1 MNEHTRIQRKKD
13 ADHDAVPQ
21 LAQDTHAFME
31 PQFGFDLGQ
40 VQIQHSAPTLTLQPK
55 LTVSQPGDP
64 YEQEA
69 DRVADAVVNGGYA
82 FVDSSSTTPS
92 VQRDAADSP
101 PPQSSGQLP
110 PDAEFPPSDSGPSAS
125 EEMAEGLE
133 AIGKAIQKTPAG
145 KELKRKAEE
154 LGAELWSHL
163 EGKVVVIVSG
173 VAALG
178 TLFAANRELP
188 AAIPDIPLDWA
199 VPGLKANLTY
209 EGPLRKPTKVML
221 SLTLSFGGGG
231 SDTGATSRQTSD
243 PQAEE
248 IRRFQQSIHYT
259 PGTPEAREEAARQ
272 AADQQRAVSRALN
285 PDLGDFARLGSP
297 SAFGWHSENAEASQ
311 PNPFQLTPPTF
322 GEDLGRPRLPRLVP
336 ELRLDE
342 PFIMRKASGSTE
354 AMAAPSVVQE
364 VLQSGGQPLDDTTRA
379 FMEPRFGRDFGHV
392 RIHTDSTAARSAEA
406 VSAHAYTV
414 GSDVVFGAGQYRP
427 GTDNGKRLIA
437 HELAHVVQQGV
448 GSSGQALMQR
458 QEDLD
463 GGLPPG
469 GVPEDTSSTSQPIN
483 LPEITIYGNPTQSVN
498 WTAQTPADRMRY
510 VMDSLVNTYNFPVN
524 GAAGLVGNLWA
535 ESKLLP
541 NMIEAGTTNHPM
553 RARDFANQKTDF
565 TAQEIRDRDRK
576 MHQGPRL
583 PGVGLA
589 QWTTA
594 KRRAGLFQH
603 VFQGQV
609 QDLAILDSM
618 DAQIDYL
625 VTELQSNYP
634 GIYNYLKQPAVT
646 VEEASDEVV
655 YRYEVPGAILQ
666 NKHKLPRTDPTV
678 QQVFNLRRSYAYQAL
693 NAHAS
698 QP

>member
-82 FVDSSSTTPS
+82 FVDSPSTTPS

-173 VAALG
+173 AAALG

-437 HELAHVVQQGV
+437 HELTHVMQQ
-448 GSSGQALMQR
+448 SSSPSSALIQR
-458 QEDLD
+458 AWIGIRQL
-463 GGLPPG
+463 GH
-469 GVPEDTSSTSQPIN
+469 STKYLGKPWS
-483 LPEITIYGNPTQSVN
+483 LLSGGNPYQLGVYHAHLWFEDKKEPGDVGFGEEGLFHEPNRVGEYTVRESGF
-498 WTAQTPADRMRY
+498 DDKRMRSAVSMNLYPGEYNLILNNCQDWMKRVTDTYRVASVGYDIATQGGGRVYY
-510 VMDSLVNTYNFPVN
+510 VDAYGKIRLILT
-524 GAAGLVGNLWA
+524 
-535 ESKLLP
+535 
-541 NMIEAGTTNHPM
+541 
-553 RARDFANQKTDF
+553 RD
-565 TAQEIRDRDRK
+565 IYLGDRL
-576 MHQGPRL
+576 M
-583 PGVGLA
+583 
-589 QWTTA
+589 
-594 KRRAGLFQH
+594 RRAFMNWIN
-603 VFQGQV
+603 
-609 QDLAILDSM
+609 DDMADSF
-618 DAQIDYL
+618 
-625 VTELQSNYP
+625 VTATKE
-634 GIYNYLKQPAVT
+634 
-646 VEEASDEVV
+646 
-655 YRYEVPGAILQ
+655 RFGAITTISPSDITG
-666 NKHKLPRTDPTV
+666 HIPDPVTGK
-678 QQVFNLRRSYAYQAL
+678 
-693 NAHAS
+693 
-698 QP
+698 

>member
-1 MNEHTRIQRKKD
+1 MSERTRVQRKKD
-13 ADHDAVPQ
+13 ADLDAVPQ
-21 LAQDTHAFME
+21 LGQDTRALTE
-31 PQFGFDLGQ
+31 PRFGFDLGQ
-40 VQIQHSAPTLTLQPK
+40 VQIQHSAPAPLLQPK
-55 LTVSQPGDP
+55 LTISQPGDP

-82 FVDSSSTTPS
+82 FVDSPSTTPS

-173 VAALG
+173 AAALG

-221 SLTLSFGGGG
+221 TLTLSFGGGG

-272 AADQQRAVSRALN
+272 AADEQRAVSRALN
-285 PDLGDFARLGSP
+285 PALGDFTRLGSP

-437 HELAHVVQQGV
+437 HELTHV
-448 GSSGQALMQR
+448 
-458 QEDLD
+458 
-463 GGLPPG
+463 
-469 GVPEDTSSTSQPIN
+469 
-483 LPEITIYGNPTQSVN
+483 
-498 WTAQTPADRMRY
+498 
-510 VMDSLVNTYNFPVN
+510 
-524 GAAGLVGNLWA
+524 
-535 ESKLLP
+535 
-541 NMIEAGTTNHPM
+541 
-553 RARDFANQKTDF
+553 
-565 TAQEIRDRDRK
+565 
-576 MHQGPRL
+576 
-583 PGVGLA
+583 
-589 QWTTA
+589 
-594 KRRAGLFQH
+594 
-603 VFQGQV
+603 
-609 QDLAILDSM
+609 
-618 DAQIDYL
+618 
-625 VTELQSNYP
+625 
-634 GIYNYLKQPAVT
+634 
-646 VEEASDEVV
+646 
-655 YRYEVPGAILQ
+655 
-666 NKHKLPRTDPTV
+666 
-678 QQVFNLRRSYAYQAL
+678 
-693 NAHAS
+693 
-698 QP
+698 